1 MSYLGPV
8 RVDPIGHLKA
18 IFPEDVSENM
28 TWMCLANPRFFC
40 FAEKLSS
47 RLPALLCRVD
57 RENLLLSNVFAL
69 PLSTIADEPKYIG
82 VKSQKCYS
90 FLFASCIQKVTYGIR
105 L

>member
-28 TWMCLANPRFFC
+28 TWMCLANPRIFC
-40 FAEKLSS
+40 RVERLSS
-47 RLPALLCRVD
+47 RLPMLLSRVD
-57 RENLLLSNVFAL
+57 RREPLMSNLFAL

-82 VKSQKCYS
+82 AKSQ
-90 FLFASCIQKVTYGIR
+90 
-105 L
+105 

>member
-40 FAEKLSS
+40 FAKQLSS
-47 RLPALLCRVD
+47 QLPTLLCRVD
-57 RENLLLSNVFAL
+57 REDPLLSNLFAL
-69 PLSTIADEPKYIG
+69 SHYTIADEPKYIG
-82 VKSQKCYS
+82 AKSH
-90 FLFASCIQKVTYGIR
+90 
-105 L
+105 